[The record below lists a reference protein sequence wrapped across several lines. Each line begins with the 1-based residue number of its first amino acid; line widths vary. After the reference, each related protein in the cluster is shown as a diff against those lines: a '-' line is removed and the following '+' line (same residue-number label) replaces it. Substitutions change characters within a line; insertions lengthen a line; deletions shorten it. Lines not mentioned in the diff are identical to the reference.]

1 MCFVEHLRHVIDR
14 ESHVSVWHAL
24 YRRRSLCNKYVV
36 HKTSSGPVYSQ
47 AAEGIMCGHCGNVYQ
62 DMCTLAHHL
71 NVRKMHLELS
81 KIEGYDMRTFRL
93 SQYFVTQEAGGEQ
106 QCLLTSPLR
115 PSTDSSLTGYAA
127 SASAVTISSTSTNR
141 EAENRD
147 RFWSQDTDPY
157 FLQTPP
163 STAGLDPADQ
173 SVLSLQTLN

>member
-24 YRRRSLCNKYVV
+24 YRRRSLCNEYKR
-36 HKTSSGPVYSQ
+36 HLDQCTAKPRMS
-47 AAEGIMCGHCGNVYQ
+47 IMCGHCGNVYQ